1 MIIFQ
6 LNPPIHVMTP
16 LGEAFARLVIDYGPD
31 TNPVFVCDIFK
42 DRACVNIDSAEIR
55 FGGNAMYD
63 LQDPEPFEE
72 REI

>member
-1 MIIFQ
+1 MIILQ
-6 LNPPIHVMTP
+6 LNPPIYVMTP

-63 LQDPEPFEE
+63 LQDPEPF
-72 REI
+72 